1 MEDMPPPDGRADP
14 PSPSGLPPPGR
25 PYHPSSLVGGPGPPG
40 PVGPGGMD
48 PADLPPKKPL
58 KKSRVDHT
66 YHDYSQVD
74 DVAELMGDAYTNES
88 RDDFFPA
95 KLHKILSAPSEY
107 GGIIRWR
114 EHGRAWFVVDRDLL
128 ISSVLP
134 KFFNHR

>member
-1 MEDMPPPDGRADP
+1 MDDMPQDGRSGP
-14 PSPSGLPPPGR
+14 PSPSDLSPPPG
-25 PYHPSSLVGGPGPPG
+25 PYHASALGASPGSLRVGHDGLGPS
-40 PVGPGGMD
+40 
-48 PADLPPKKPL
+48 KKPL

-95 KLHKILSAPSEY
+95 KLHKILSAPGEY

-128 ISSVLP
+128 ITSVLP